1 MISSYGY
8 GAVRERLPVVTI
20 TLVAVNVL
28 VFLYMLTLGGD
39 RDIFIWKF
47 GLIPFEIT
55 QGQEFEALNR
65 FGPDITSPI
74 PTWGTVFSSM
84 FIHGGVLHILGNM
97 VFLYGFGG
105 KLETKLGPLKYLVF
119 YLATGVAAAWTQVAI
134 DLDSLSPLIGASGAI
149 SGVLGAYML
158 SFPYRN
164 ALGLLFVF
172 FILPIMFSGVG
183 SLSPLTPGAGIA
195 YMAHIGGLVAGL
207 LLMSGYML
215 LVGEPIRPQR
225 LWGGRAWPPW
235 QR

>member
-1 MISSYGY
+1 M
-8 GAVRERLPVVTI
+8 
-20 TLVAVNVL
+20 
-28 VFLYMLTLGGD
+28 
-39 RDIFIWKF
+39 
-47 GLIPFEIT
+47 GLEGSWRP
-55 QGQEFEALNR
+55 
-65 FGPDITSPI
+65 S
-74 PTWGTVFSSM
+74 W
-84 FIHGGVLHILGNM
+84 
-97 VFLYGFGG
+97 
-105 KLETKLGPLKYLVF
+105 GPLKYLVF

-149 SGVLGAYML
+149 SGVLGAYIL